1 LVINMNSR
9 TFIPSIRPSKAPRH
23 EAGSAH
29 RHSIPCRYFARGYC
43 SRGDSCM
50 FSHSFYDPTQ
60 SQGLQGNHHAVVP
73 FWNNYTTFS
82 PQPYA
87 GRPYEIRRS
96 SLSPVSVVVPPP
108 SPSSSSVATPDETSP
123 LFNSKLPGGLSPTS
137 STMVSDTTSANSTSI
152 IPTRAPIVVNGDTSC
167 DEFSTTRSDVTRDE
181 FLPPSKDVHFAEF
194 HPLSSYPSTYLTP
207 VPYVQRG
214 FGYRD
219 NRARGR
225 DNRRRR
231 TKVKLTSA
239 AKTNQHRE
247 TSGSPAPVVFRGA
260 APRKASIISD
270 SDSAS
275 IKPHQET
282 WRVIGGG
289 VMLGT
294 PTSATSRRKLKRLES
309 CARVA
314 AEERSN
320 ASCDESLE
328 LNQSTDES
336 LEFFNLVASV
346 KLTINRPP
354 LPDIIERPKSSFSPA
369 KVSPLTAFFTHA
381 EVA

>member
-1 LVINMNSR
+1 MNFRS
-9 TFIPSIRPSKAPRH
+9 FASSIRPQKAPRH
-23 EAGSAH
+23 EAGSTP

-60 SQGLQGNHHAVVP
+60 TQGLQSNHHAIVP
-73 FWNNYTTFS
+73 FWNNHTIFS

-87 GRPYEIRRS
+87 KRPYGTRRP
-96 SLSPVSVVVPPP
+96 SLNINPEPMVIPPP
-108 SPSSSSVATPDETSP
+108 SPSSSSVTTPDENSP
-123 LFNSKLPGGLSPTS
+123 LFNSKLPGDSSPT
-137 STMVSDTTSANSTSI
+137 TVSDI
-152 IPTRAPIVVNGDTSC
+152 TRAVSTRASITANGDTSC
-167 DEFSTTRSDVTRDE
+167 DEFSTTRSDIARDE
-181 FLPPSKDVHFAEF
+181 FLSPSTDVHFAEF
-194 HPLSSYPSTYLTP
+194 YPLSSHPPTHLTP

-219 NRARGR
+219 NRTRGR

-231 TKVKLTSA
+231 TRVKLISA
-239 AKTNQHRE
+239 TRANQQRE
-247 TSGSPAPVVFRGA
+247 TSGSPAPVVHQGV
-260 APRKASIISD
+260 APRKPSIISD

-275 IKPHQET
+275 MKPNQET

-294 PTSATSRRKLKRLES
+294 TTNTTSRRKLKRLES
-309 CARVA
+309 YMRVA

-320 ASCDESLE
+320 ASYDESFE
-328 LNQSTDES
+328 FSRSTDES
-336 LEFFNLVASV
+336 LDFSNLVASV

-354 LPDIIERPKSSFSPA
+354 LPDIIERPKSSLPCA